1 MVAATREGRIMSDID
16 TREWTLEENVFGDD
30 VVDSISVAEP
40 ETKPVVRLARR
51 LAMVLFVLS
60 IGSFVFGSVF
70 APLIHDRQSE
80 MLEDRLAS
88 DLINGLAPVSNPIAV
103 GAPVGLIDIPERD
116 IRTVVI
122 EGTRARELSKAAGH
136 LVGSALPGQPGVSAV
151 LGRSRDHGAE
161 FANLDQVKV
170 GDEITATTG
179 QGVHTYEV
187 IDIAVRASRD
197 MAAFQGEGHMLILA
211 TVVDGN
217 DRLVVRASLTSPVFP
232 GGEPA
237 EHSTSVDELGLTGD
251 SSSWSTA
258 ALWLSLATIVALAYP
273 VIVRQV
279 GRRVAW
285 MIVVP
290 VGMWMAIETWTA
302 LSLTGPAAL

>member
-1 MVAATREGRIMSDID
+1 MSDID
-16 TREWTLEENVFGDD
+16 TREWTLEEDVFGDD
-30 VVDSISVAEP
+30 VRESASVAEP
-40 ETKPVVRLARR
+40 ATKPVVHLARR
-51 LAMVLFVLS
+51 LAAVLFVFS
-60 IGSFVFGSVF
+60 IGSLVFGALL
-70 APLIHDRQSE
+70 APLIHDRQAA

-103 GAPVGLIDIPERD
+103 GTPVGLIEIADRE

-122 EGTRARELSKAAGH
+122 EGTQAHELSKAAGH
-136 LVGSALPGQPGVSAV
+136 LIGSALPGQPGVSAV

-161 FANLDQVKV
+161 FANLDQVEV

-187 IDIAVRASRD
+187 IDITVRASRD

-237 EHSTSVDELGLTGD
+237 VHSTSVDELG
-251 SSSWSTA
+251 
-258 ALWLSLATIVALAYP
+258 
-273 VIVRQV
+273 
-279 GRRVAW
+279 
-285 MIVVP
+285 
-290 VGMWMAIETWTA
+290 
-302 LSLTGPAAL
+302 

>member
-1 MVAATREGRIMSDID
+1 MSDID

-51 LAMVLFVLS
+51 LAVALFALS
-60 IGSFVFGSVF
+60 VGSLVFGSVF

-187 IDIAVRASRD
+187 IDITVRASRD

-217 DRLVVRASLTSPVFP
+217 DRLVVRASLTSPVLP

-237 EHSTSVDELGLTGD
+237 EHFTSVDELGLTGD
-251 SSSWSTA
+251 SSSWSTV

>member
-1 MVAATREGRIMSDID
+1 MSDID
-16 TREWTLEENVFGDD
+16 TRQWTLDEDVFVDD
-30 VVDSISVAEP
+30 GIEFAPVSEP
-40 ETKPVVRLARR
+40 ATKPAVHLARR
-51 LAMVLFVLS
+51 LAVVLFALS
-60 IGSFVFGSVF
+60 AGSLVFGSVF

-187 IDIAVRASRD
+187 IDITVRASRD

-273 VIVRQV
+273 LIVRQV

>member
-1 MVAATREGRIMSDID
+1 MSDID

-88 DLINGLAPVSNPIAV
+88 DLINGLAPVSYPIAV
-103 GAPVGLIDIPERD
+103 GAPVGLIEIPGRD

-161 FANLDQVKV
+161 FADLDQVKV
-170 GDEITATTG
+170 GDEITATTA

-187 IDIAVRASRD
+187 IDITVRASRD

-251 SSSWSTA
+251 STSWSTT

-290 VGMWMAIETWTA
+290 VGMWMAIETWAA

>member
-1 MVAATREGRIMSDID
+1 MSDID
-16 TREWTLEENVFGDD
+16 TREWTLAEDVFVDD
-30 VVDSISVAEP
+30 GVEFAPVAEP
-40 ETKPVVRLARR
+40 ATKPAVHLARR
-51 LAMVLFVLS
+51 LAVVLFALS
-60 IGSFVFGSVF
+60 VGSLVFGSVF

-88 DLINGLAPVSNPIAV
+88 DLINGLAPVSNPIGV
-103 GAPVGLIDIPERD
+103 GTPVGLIDIPERD

-187 IDIAVRASRD
+187 IDITVRASRD

-273 VIVRQV
+273 LIVRQV

>member
-1 MVAATREGRIMSDID
+1 MSDID

-88 DLINGLAPVSNPIAV
+88 DLINGLAPVSYPIAV
-103 GAPVGLIDIPERD
+103 GAPVGLIEIPGRD

-290 VGMWMAIETWTA
+290 VGMWMAIETWAA

>member
-1 MVAATREGRIMSDID
+1 MSDID

-88 DLINGLAPVSNPIAV
+88 DLINGLAPVSYPIAV
-103 GAPVGLIDIPERD
+103 GAPVGLIEIPGRD

-187 IDIAVRASRD
+187 IDITVRASRD

>member
-1 MVAATREGRIMSDID
+1 MSDID

-237 EHSTSVDELGLTGD
+237 EHPTSVDELGLTGD
-251 SSSWSTA
+251 STSWSTT

-290 VGMWMAIETWTA
+290 VGMWMAIETWAA

>member
-1 MVAATREGRIMSDID
+1 MSDID

-88 DLINGLAPVSNPIAV
+88 DLINGLAPVSYPIAV
-103 GAPVGLIDIPERD
+103 GAPVGLIEIPGRD

-170 GDEITATTG
+170 GDEITATTA

-187 IDIAVRASRD
+187 IDITVRASRD

-217 DRLVVRASLTSPVFP
+217 DRLVVRATLTSPVFP

>member
-1 MVAATREGRIMSDID
+1 MSDID

-88 DLINGLAPVSNPIAV
+88 DLINGLAPVSYPIAV
-103 GAPVGLIDIPERD
+103 GAPVGLIEIPGRD

-251 SSSWSTA
+251 STSWSTT

>member
-1 MVAATREGRIMSDID
+1 MSDID

-88 DLINGLAPVSNPIAV
+88 DLINGLAPVSYPIAV

-290 VGMWMAIETWTA
+290 VGMWMAIETWAA

>member
-1 MVAATREGRIMSDID
+1 MSDID
-16 TREWTLEENVFGDD
+16 TREVLREVDPF
-30 VVDSISVAEP
+30 DSILDDAPVSEAPTTSRKSSLIRRVAVVLLAFSV
-40 ETKPVVRLARR
+40 
-51 LAMVLFVLS
+51 
-60 IGSFVFGSVF
+60 GSFVFGAVL
-70 APLIHDRQSE
+70 APLIHDRQSA
-80 MLEDRLAS
+80 MLEERLAS
-88 DLINGLAPVSNPIAV
+88 SLVNGVAPVSNPIAL
-103 GAPVGLIDIPERD
+103 GTPVGLVEIPARD
-116 IRTVVI
+116 IRTVVV

-136 LVGSALPGQPGVSAV
+136 LTGSALPGQPGVSAI

-161 FANLDQVKV
+161 FARLDRVRV
-170 GDEITATTG
+170 GDRIDVTTG
-179 QGVHTYEV
+179 QGTHSYEV
-187 IDIAVRASRD
+187 LDVTVRAARD

-217 DRLVVRASLTSPVFP
+217 DRMVVRAGLTSPVVP
-232 GGEPA
+232 AGEPVV
-237 EHSTSVDELGLTGD
+237 HTTSVDELGLVGD

-290 VGMWMAIETWTA
+290 VGMWVAIETWTA

>member
-1 MVAATREGRIMSDID
+1 MSDTD
-16 TREWTLEENVFGDD
+16 TREWTLEEDVFVDD
-30 VVDSISVAEP
+30 AIEFAPVSEP
-40 ETKPVVRLARR
+40 ATKPAVHLARR
-51 LAMVLFVLS
+51 LAVALFALS
-60 IGSFVFGSVF
+60 VGSLVFGSVF

-116 IRTVVI
+116 IRAVVI

-187 IDIAVRASRD
+187 IDITVRASRD

-258 ALWLSLATIVALAYP
+258 ALWLSLATIVAFAYP
-273 VIVRQV
+273 LIVRQV

>member
-1 MVAATREGRIMSDID
+1 MSDID

-88 DLINGLAPVSNPIAV
+88 DLINGLAPVSNPIV
-103 GAPVGLIDIPERD
+103 TGTPVGLIEIPARD
-116 IRTVVI
+116 IRTVII

-151 LGRSRDHGAE
+151 LGRSRNHGAE

-170 GDEITATTG
+170 GDDIIVTTG
-179 QGVHTYEV
+179 QGVHTYEA
-187 IDIAVRASRD
+187 IDITVRSPRD

-211 TVVDGN
+211 TVVNGD
-217 DRLVVRASLTSPVFP
+217 DRLVVRASLTSPVYP
-232 GGEPA
+232 AGEA
-237 EHSTSVDELGLTGD
+237 VDHRTSVEELGLTGEA
-251 SSSWSTA
+251 SSWSSL
-258 ALWLSLATIVALAYP
+258 ALWSLLAAIVALAYP
-273 VIVRQV
+273 LILRQV

-290 VGMWMAIETWTA
+290 VMMWILIEVWTA
-302 LSLTGPAAL
+302 LSLAGPAAL

>member
-1 MVAATREGRIMSDID
+1 MSDID

-51 LAMVLFVLS
+51 LARVLCVLS
-60 IGSFVFGSVF
+60 IGSCVFGSVF

-88 DLINGLAPVSNPIAV
+88 DLINGLAPVSYPIAV
-103 GAPVGLIDIPERD
+103 GAPVGLIEIPGRD

-251 SSSWSTA
+251 STSWSTT

-290 VGMWMAIETWTA
+290 VGMWMAIETWAA

>member
-1 MVAATREGRIMSDID
+1 MSDID

-88 DLINGLAPVSNPIAV
+88 DLINGLAPVSYPIAV
-103 GAPVGLIDIPERD
+103 GAPVGLIEIPGRD

-187 IDIAVRASRD
+187 IDITVRASRD

-251 SSSWSTA
+251 STSWSTT

>member
-1 MVAATREGRIMSDID
+1 MSDID

-88 DLINGLAPVSNPIAV
+88 DLINGLAPVSYPIAV
-103 GAPVGLIDIPERD
+103 GAPVGLIEIPGRD

-179 QGVHTYEV
+179 QECT
-187 IDIAVRASRD
+187 
-197 MAAFQGEGHMLILA
+197 
-211 TVVDGN
+211 
-217 DRLVVRASLTSPVFP
+217 LT
-232 GGEPA
+232 
-237 EHSTSVDELGLTGD
+237 
-251 SSSWSTA
+251 
-258 ALWLSLATIVALAYP
+258 
-273 VIVRQV
+273 R
-279 GRRVAW
+279 
-285 MIVVP
+285 
-290 VGMWMAIETWTA
+290 
-302 LSLTGPAAL
+302 

>member
-1 MVAATREGRIMSDID
+1 MSDID

-88 DLINGLAPVSNPIAV
+88 DLINGLAPVSYPIAV
-103 GAPVGLIDIPERD
+103 GAPVGLIEIPGRD

-161 FANLDQVKV
+161 FARLDLVEV

-187 IDIAVRASRD
+187 IDITVRASRD

-251 SSSWSTA
+251 SSSWSTV

-290 VGMWMAIETWTA
+290 VGMWMAIETWAA

>member
-1 MVAATREGRIMSDID
+1 MSDID

-88 DLINGLAPVSNPIAV
+88 DLINGLAPVSYPIAV
-103 GAPVGLIDIPERD
+103 GAPVGLIEIPGRD

-251 SSSWSTA
+251 STSWSTT

-290 VGMWMAIETWTA
+290 VGMWMAIETWAA

>member
-1 MVAATREGRIMSDID
+1 MSDID

-88 DLINGLAPVSNPIAV
+88 DLINGLAPVSYPIAV
-103 GAPVGLIDIPERD
+103 GAPVGLIEIPGRD

-170 GDEITATTG
+170 GDEIIATTG

-251 SSSWSTA
+251 STSWSTT

-290 VGMWMAIETWTA
+290 VGMWMAIETWAA